1 MVTYKRIDDMPS
13 MTINGWAVVSAR
25 DLPCKAC
32 GLCCTRFEAVDLH
45 VANVVD
51 MARFLGTGPR
61 AFMERYCD
69 RLVDGEAAS
78 FALAI
83 GGGCPFSERGRCA
96 IYPVRTDTC
105 ALFPF
110 DYPGLNLSRQ
120 VKADM
125 AEFGTCFV
133 HALPDD
139 LIIVPDIE
147 RIVTSRILFM
157 VKEMYLARHGAEYDE
172 HGLAASY
179 RSGQAQAANP
189 HMREVVH
196 RKLLNDMIRHA
207 PADPATKRP
216 LLTAGEITEIYDHM
230 RDKGK

>member
-1 MVTYKRIDDMPS
+1 MVIKGLT
-13 MTINGWAVVSAR
+13 VVGAK
-25 DLPCKAC
+25 DLSCKAC

-51 MARFLGTGPR
+51 MAQFLGVAPQE
-61 AFMERYCD
+61 FMERYCD

-78 FALAI
+78 FALNI
-83 GGGCPFSERGRCA
+83 KGGCPFAEGGRCS
-96 IYPVRTDTC
+96 IYPARTDTC

-133 HALPDD
+133 HDLPDD

-147 RIVTSRILFM
+147 RIVTSRIMFM
-157 VKEMYLARHGAEYDE
+157 VKEMYLARYGAEYDE
-172 HGLAASY
+172 QGLVASY
-179 RSGQAQAANP
+179 RSGQAQAVSP
-189 HMREVVH
+189 RMREVVH
-196 RKLLNDMIRHA
+196 RKLLNDMISHA
-207 PADPATKRP
+207 PSDPATQRP
-216 LLTAGEITEIYDHM
+216 LLTAEEITAIYNHM
-230 RDKGK
+230 RETGK